1 MGSKVTDPTILAQL
15 NGRKADPETRREL
28 NRLAKLDQTRQ
39 IARDTYA
46 EMTPMER
53 FGVGLAR
60 PVVETAKGIKSLFTK
75 LSPEEQTNLERL
87 QEVSGG
93 AGTAGRV
100 LGEVALFAAPGGA
113 VTRAGRL
120 LPRALG
126 KAGAIAGDISAV
138 AGMEALKAPT
148 ENRSR
153 GQAAWE
159 GGTGALLGAG
169 AGGVL
174 RRTLSGVRTTPK
186 AAPMLAAGVPLTP
199 GMAAGGVAQRVEQ
212 ALAHVPVI
220 SGPLRQKQR
229 AAVGAWNRRLLDDTI
244 PDGKVSAAGSKGF
257 TEVSKRFD
265 DAYDKLWSKPVTI
278 NAAARSKMVQQLEAA
293 VGQLP
298 RESQRSVRALAKSIL
313 PSLYGDAPIA
323 GRAIS
328 QLDDRLRE
336 AAKAAAR
343 KGNFDESRALNQLRD
358 NLRAAMPSD
367 VATEL
372 TRLDGKFR
380 KFATLRKAASYKGA
394 AEHGGVFT
402 PSQLMSAA
410 TSGRGAGKGAVSQG
424 RATFQQEALD
434 ALEVLGDIPA
444 KPGIAEKLSA
454 PIIAGGALMNLPA
467 TIAGYAGV
475 RAAFSEPVRRAA
487 LGGTRGQEA
496 ALRLAEYLRK
506 HGVSAARVGAALEE

>member
-1 MGSKVTDPTILAQL
+1 MGSKVTDPAILNQL
-15 NGRKADPETRREL
+15 NARRADPETTKEL
-28 NRLAKLDQTRQ
+28 NRLVKLDQTRQ
-39 IARDTYA
+39 IARDVYA
-46 EMTPMER
+46 EMTPFER

-60 PVVETAKGIKSLFTK
+60 PFVETGKGIKSLFTK

-113 VTRAGRL
+113 ATRAGRL

-126 KAGAIAGDISAV
+126 RTATVAGDVATV

-148 ENRSR
+148 EGRTRSD
-153 GQAAWE
+153 AARE
-159 GGTGALLGAG
+159 AGTAALLGAG

-174 RRTLSGVRTTPK
+174 RRTLTGVRATPK

-199 GMAAGGVAQRVEQ
+199 GMAAGGAAQRVEQ

-229 AAVGAWNRRLLDDTI
+229 AAVAAWNRSLLDDVI

-257 TEVSKRFD
+257 TEITKRFD
-265 DAYDKLWSKPVTI
+265 DAYDALWSKPVKI
-278 NAAARSKMVQQLEAA
+278 NAAARSKMVQQLETA
-293 VGQLP
+293 VRALP
-298 RESQRSVRALAKSIL
+298 RESQRSVRTLAKTVL

-323 GRAIS
+323 GRVIS
-328 QLDDRLRE
+328 QVDDRLRE
-336 AAKAAAR
+336 AARTASR

-358 NLRAAMPSD
+358 NLRAALPKD
-367 VATEL
+367 VAAEL
-372 TRLDGKFR
+372 ARLDGKFR
-380 KFATLRKAASYKGA
+380 KFATLRKAASYKAA

-410 TSGRGAGKGAVSQG
+410 TTGKGVGKSAVAQG

-434 ALEVLGDIPA
+434 ALDVLGDIPA
-444 KPGIAEKLSA
+444 KPGIAEKLTA

-467 TIAGYAGV
+467 TLAGYAGV

-487 LGGTRGQEA
+487 LGGTRAQEA
-496 ALRLAEYLRK
+496 ALRLAEYLRR
-506 HGVSAARVGAALEE
+506 HGATAARTGAALEE